1 MSDLGRSLRLD
12 SSHWE
17 TIRADQLLG
26 KLIMVV
32 IAYLLL
38 AVNRFGVLGF
48 TAPKAAVRL
57 VLVGVYSWLILAGFL
72 WLVGR
77 YASSSSSSDPSGQP
91 RPTLPMAAVA
101 VGTAHAPLLGTAI
114 FIAVVAGFAQLQGP
128 GWIAA
133 IVLVGLWMPALLVQA
148 TQAITGLARNQAIA
162 LGLGSY
168 LVWLAT
174 TGRFLHA
181 QVGHL
186 L

>member
-1 MSDLGRSLRLD
+1 MSELGRSLRLD
-12 SSHWE
+12 RSQWE
-17 TIRADQLLG
+17 TIRADQLMS

-32 IAYLLL
+32 IAYLIL
-38 AVNRFGVLGF
+38 AVNRFGILGF

-57 VLVGVYSWLILAGFL
+57 VLVGVHSWLLLAGFL

-77 YASSSSSSDPSGQP
+77 FGSSPAGSSSPP

-101 VGTAHAPLLGTAI
+101 VGTAHAPVLGTAI

-128 GWIAA
+128 GWVAA
-133 IVLVGLWMPALLVQA
+133 IVLVGMWMPALVVQA
-148 TQAITGLARNQAIA
+148 TRSITGLEKSQAIA
-162 LGLGSY
+162 LGLGLY

-174 TGRFLHA
+174 TGRYLHA